1 VLILHFWA
9 APRRQDALAVPP
21 IALALAWLD
30 HRWVAQPWQ
39 PLAAAS
45 FLGLASLTVLGL
57 RAIWQR
63 ENPGPLRRV
72 FWAAALF
79 PALAWTAGYIVK
91 ISIPLR
97 PTTWDLALYSF
108 DCSLG
113 LQISFAVGRWLQ
125 SWSWLG
131 WLCDWV
137 YQALPLAMIL
147 VFASHLKRED
157 TRSQARLAL
166 AFALAGP
173 VGWLFYNILPG
184 MGPGFIFPSFP
195 DIMFPTALVKR
206 LVIAPIPVQG
216 PRNAI
221 PSMHL
226 AWILLAWWN
235 SRTCPAWLR
244 AAVAGFLILTV
255 PATLGSGQHYVVDL
269 VVAVPFAVAVQ
280 ALASLWP
287 GPGTAAAR
295 WALLAAL
302 AGTLAWLALIRFGT
316 QLMWRWPALP
326 WILCLETVA
335 GYLAL
340 ERKMAASLSVRQASL
355 DALS

>member
-1 VLILHFWA
+1 
-9 APRRQDALAVPP
+9 
-21 IALALAWLD
+21 
-30 HRWVAQPWQ
+30 
-39 PLAAAS
+39 
-45 FLGLASLTVLGL
+45 
-57 RAIWQR
+57 
-63 ENPGPLRRV
+63 
-72 FWAAALF
+72 
-79 PALAWTAGYIVK
+79 
-91 ISIPLR
+91 
-97 PTTWDLALYSF
+97 
-108 DCSLG
+108 
-113 LQISFAVGRWLQ
+113 
-125 SWSWLG
+125 
-131 WLCDWV
+131 
-137 YQALPLAMIL
+137 
-147 VFASHLKRED
+147 
-157 TRSQARLAL
+157 
-166 AFALAGP
+166 
-173 VGWLFYNILPG
+173 
-184 MGPGFIFPSFP
+184 
-195 DIMFPTALVKR
+195 
-206 LVIAPIPVQG
+206 
-216 PRNAI
+216 
-221 PSMHL
+221 MHL